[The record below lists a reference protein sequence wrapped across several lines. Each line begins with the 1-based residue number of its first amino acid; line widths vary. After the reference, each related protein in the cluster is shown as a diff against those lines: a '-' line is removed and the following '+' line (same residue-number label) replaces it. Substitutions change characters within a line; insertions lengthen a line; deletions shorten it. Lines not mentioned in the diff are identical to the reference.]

1 MSNFFNFK
9 DKICKVLKSGV
20 VYRFKC
26 GSCNAAYYGKTKRHL
41 KVRVSE
47 HMGVSPL
54 TGKKVNT
61 GFQSSAIKIVV
72 CDHRVSLDDFSIL
85 PIFSFW
91 NIKKVYLSS
100 GTTRYSIKPY
110 RQFHCTLN

>member
-9 DKICKVLKSGV
+9 DKICKEIKSGV

-26 GSCNAAYYGKTKRHL
+26 VVAAMLLIMVKPSVRV

-61 GFQSSAIKIVV
+61 GFQSSAIKDHMQVR
-72 CDHRVSLDDFSIL
+72 DHRVSLDYFSIL
-85 PIFSFW
+85 ANCGNNF
-91 NIKKVYLSS
+91 VL
-100 GTTRYSIKPY
+100 
-110 RQFHCTLN
+110 